1 MGFDC
6 NNILHC
12 VFFFTSRIL
21 YYKFF
26 DFNMFLQAMKMPQV
40 KLILKEEIYWK
51 YRTL

>member
-6 NNILHC
+6 NYTM
-12 VFFFTSRIL
+12 FFFTSLIFCF
-21 YYKFF
+21 KFF